1 MIAREADPLEARWR
15 GPEKMSDDARRI
27 RTAVDEIAE
36 QDQQLGALEAC
47 SVDGDLAFER
57 DQFLISPMDV
67 ADGIDDGILEIDFD
81 TLPSRRFGPPAETM

>member
-1 MIAREADPLEARWR
+1 MIAREADPLEAGRR
-15 GPEKMSDDARRI
+15 RSEKMGYDPRRI

-67 ADGIDDGILEIDFD
+67 ADCVDDGIIEIDFD